1 MRSSLSRFRSN
12 RLARQ
17 RHTLALAL
25 AVSILWLG
33 CDEEDKT
40 SEESAEAGDVVF
52 EIDAYFPDLTDE
64 TDRDGGLPEID
75 ATTMNDTGVDSDTAD
90 AEGQSDAE
98 SDALDSNDAEVDS
111 DTDDAEVD
119 SGPEVFDPGFSILTE
134 VRTNVSHIGLINQGV
149 DWLEIVSIFFRVRVG
164 GSFNTITIHGE
175 IENRDQE
182 MRCIP
187 LVDVSRLDDVD
198 ILMIADAAPH
208 QSDVSDLTVACLPP
222 GGRGVFRGI
231 ENEVSATILEDSQTF
246 TYDISAL
253 KRDYSPHPATPILL
267 SMQRERSN
275 DGTRRV
281 SGQLMSAATPIYNL
295 GIDFYTKDERGL
307 VVDDTSAYPHDL
319 DTIGANTIVDY
330 ESYAFFWYTGEIAG
344 LIQVMSFINGP
355 APPESSS
362 IARTA
367 GLPLS
372 AEAAR
377 IQKARSNNELYHA
390 LRALSEVP

>member
-1 MRSSLSRFRSN
+1 MRSSLGRFQSN
-12 RLARQ
+12 PLARQ
-17 RHTLALAL
+17 RHIPTLVL
-25 AVSILWLG
+25 AVSILSWG
-33 CDEEDKT
+33 CDGEDKT
-40 SEESAEAGDVVF
+40 SEESAEAGDFVF
-52 EIDAYFPDLTDE
+52 EIDADFPDLTGE
-64 TDRDGGLPEID
+64 TDRDGGVPEFD
-75 ATTMNDTGVDSDTAD
+75 ATTMTDTGIDADTAD
-90 AEGQSDAE
+90 ADEQADAE

-111 DTDDAEVD
+111 DTDDAEVEND
-119 SGPEVFDPGFSILTE
+119 PEVFDPGFSILTE
-134 VRTNVSHIGLINQGV
+134 VRTNAPHIGLLNHGV

-198 ILMIADAAPH
+198 VLTIADAAPH
-208 QSDVSDLTVACLPP
+208 QSDVSDVTVACLPP

-231 ENEVSATILEDSQTF
+231 ENEVSATILEDSKTF

-267 SMQRERSN
+267 SMQRERGD
-275 DGTRRV
+275 DGTRWV

-295 GIDFYTKDERGL
+295 GIDFYAKDERGL
-307 VVDDTSAYPHDL
+307 VVDDTSAYPHEL
-319 DTIGANTIVDY
+319 DTIGANTIVNY

-344 LIQVMSFINGP
+344 IIQVIGFIDGP
-355 APPESSS
+355 APPESAS
-362 IARTA
+362 IARTT

-390 LRALSEVP
+390 LRARSEVP